1 MSNSSILVHSTTA
14 VENQNQHKSKHNT
27 SRFNLVK
34 SGYKILLDKHK
45 ISPYSFML
53 VKVQREKGQHNHGDF
68 VADIDFFSSDSGLVK
83 KDITSIEERQLAE
96 VIGKHS
102 FKRFRI
108 RSESKFVMDIMRNRE
123 QKGQH
128 NHGDFVADIDFYSSD
143 SGLVIKDITSIE
155 ERQLAEVI
163 GKYRIF
169 VDCIKTEEQ
178 KELSDRSKDMTGERS
193 IQSIVQRFA
202 KVMIAN
208 SAYMKNA
215 TLTTIK
221 IKKVISELSNLRNS
235 SLNRDIYTN
244 IDISGTRVSTRST
257 IELDADIV
265 NVIQKQPEVKSP
277 IIRNF
282 ILNIHISNMSLS
294 TFFSLNNV
302 NQIFSNCGMMIG
314 FSRMATTPFSIYS
327 SYSFILADPLSIL
340 ALVASNPFPVVNIAV
355 PAGLFILIPRIARF
369 IIRRNIRKKFLL
381 IPKVSGS
388 RLR

>member
-34 SGYKILLDKHK
+34 SEYKILLDKHK

-68 VADIDFFSSDSGLVK
+68 VADIDFYSSDSGLVI

-108 RSESKFVMDIMRNRE
+108 RSESKFVMDITLNRE